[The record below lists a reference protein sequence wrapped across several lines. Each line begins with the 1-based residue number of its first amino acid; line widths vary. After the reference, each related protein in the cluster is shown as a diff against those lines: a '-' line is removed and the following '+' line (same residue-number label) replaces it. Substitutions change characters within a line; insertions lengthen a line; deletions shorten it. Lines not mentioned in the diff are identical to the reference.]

1 MYELLLNWVPV
12 VMAAIAIV
20 CLFVSHKV
28 KRLIVVIQVL
38 LLLVVVVCARALG
51 VI

>member
-1 MYELLLNWVPV
+1 MYELLLSWVPV
-12 VMAAIAIV
+12 VMAALAVI
-20 CLFVSHKV
+20 CLLVSHKV
-28 KRLIVVIQVL
+28 KQGIVIVQVL